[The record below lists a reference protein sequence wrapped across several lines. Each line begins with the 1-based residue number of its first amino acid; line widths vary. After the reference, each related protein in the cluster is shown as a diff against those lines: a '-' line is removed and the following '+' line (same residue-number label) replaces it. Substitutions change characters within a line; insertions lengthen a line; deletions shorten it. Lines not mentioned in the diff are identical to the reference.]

1 MLDHGGVQGWW
12 SEKFYEEALLVAA
25 ANDNVYLETGIWWS
39 ELYHKALI
47 DPNIGAEKLIWA
59 PDRGHAVVMAWYG
72 GDRNLIDGHLTT
84 SYGRKVEVITKK
96 FKRQRRQ

>member
-1 MLDHGGVQGWW
+1 MASPRGIKV
-12 SEKFYEEALLVAA
+12 ETKEEIVKRL
-25 ANDNVYLETGIWWS
+25 GRS
-39 ELYHKALI
+39 
-47 DPNIGAEKLIWA
+47 